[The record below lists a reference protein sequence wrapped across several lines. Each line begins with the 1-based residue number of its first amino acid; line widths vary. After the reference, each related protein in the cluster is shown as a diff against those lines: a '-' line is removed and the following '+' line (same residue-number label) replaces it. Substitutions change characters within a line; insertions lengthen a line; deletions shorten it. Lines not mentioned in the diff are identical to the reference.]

1 MGRMEDRHGARV
13 ALVTGGAQGL
23 GAAIASRLH
32 ADGMTVVVADLNEDG
47 ARERSAVLGDRSL
60 GLQVD
65 VTSDDSVS
73 LLMEE
78 VSRRLGRLDVLVNN
92 AGIISRTP
100 SEAVVTTAWLRE
112 LDVNLGGT
120 MRCSREAFD
129 LLKAGELP
137 AIINL
142 ASVGATLGMPLRL
155 AYSSAKS
162 GVLGLTRTLAAEWGA
177 FGIRVNAL
185 APGYIDTEM
194 MRSGFD
200 LGVLDE
206 QALLAR
212 TPLHRLGGSDEVA
225 GAASF
230 LASRDASFVTGIVL
244 KVDGG
249 VTIDGDFRPAA
260 ARPGH

>member
-1 MGRMEDRHGARV
+1 MAGDGGARV

-23 GAAIASRLH
+23 GAAIARRLH
-32 ADGMTVVVADLNEDG
+32 SDGMAVVVADLNLDG
-47 ARERSAVLGDRSL
+47 ARASAAGLGDLAL
-60 GLQVD
+60 GVEVD
-65 VTSDDSVS
+65 VTSDDSV
-73 LLMEE
+73 
-78 VSRRLGRLDVLVNN
+78 RRLADEVARAFGRLDVLVNN

-100 SEAVVTTAWLRE
+100 SADLDTAAWLRE
-112 LDVNLGGT
+112 LDVNLGGA
-120 MRCSREAFD
+120 MRCSRASFE
-129 LLKAGELP
+129 LLRSGDYP
-137 AIINL
+137 AIINM

-185 APGYIDTEM
+185 APGYIDTDM

-212 TPLHRLGGSDEVA
+212 TPLHRLGSADEVA
-225 GAASF
+225 AAASF
-230 LASRDASFVTGIVL
+230 LASKDASFVTGIVL

-249 VTIDGDFRPAA
+249 VTIDGDFRPPG
-260 ARPGH
+260 ARP

>member
-1 MGRMEDRHGARV
+1 
-13 ALVTGGAQGL
+13 
-23 GAAIASRLH
+23 
-32 ADGMTVVVADLNEDG
+32 
-47 ARERSAVLGDRSL
+47 
-60 GLQVD
+60 
-65 VTSDDSVS
+65 
-73 LLMEE
+73 
-78 VSRRLGRLDVLVNN
+78 LDVLVNN

-112 LDVNLGGT
+112 LDVNLGGA
-120 MRCSREAFD
+120 MRCSRAAFD

-212 TPLHRLGGSDEVA
+212 TPPTGW
-225 GAASF
+225 AAPTRSP
-230 LASRDASFVTGIVL
+230 ARVVPGIQDASFVTGTC

-249 VTIDGDFRPAA
+249 VTIDGDSGRLPHAPATRRRA
-260 ARPGH
+260 PPPTPC

>member
-1 MGRMEDRHGARV
+1 MTEQGGARV

-23 GAAIASRLH
+23 GAAIARRLH
-32 ADGMTVVVADLNEDG
+32 SDGMTVVVADLNLAG
-47 ARERSAVLGDRSL
+47 ARLSAELLGGRSM
-60 GLQVD
+60 GLEVD
-65 VTSDDSVS
+65 VTSDGSVG
-73 LLMEE
+73 LLVDE
-78 VSRRLGRLDVLVNN
+78 VARAFGRLDVLVNN

-100 SEAVVTTAWLRE
+100 SAEFDTAAWLRE

-120 MRCSREAFD
+120 MRCSRASFELLRSGAF
-129 LLKAGELP
+129 P
-137 AIINL
+137 AIINM

-185 APGYIDTEM
+185 APGYIDTDM
-194 MRSGFD
+194 MRSGFE

-212 TPLHRLGGSDEVA
+212 TPLHRLGDADEVA
-225 GAASF
+225 AAASF

-249 VTIDGDFRPAA
+249 VTIDGDFRPAD
-260 ARPGH
+260 ARP